1 MTPEDYVSRV
11 GAALRPLE
19 LRLSRAIR
27 AHLLTAFTSIRA
39 SLLRGLPDDSLS
51 RTLQYQLLRPSLE
64 EALVPLNDAL
74 AQLLGEELWL
84 FQFTAQDLAAQ
95 WLGEPGPPL
104 ADTPDALMRRLRFLR
119 QQLAAYFQ
127 RRSPSQ
133 FMREILRLVDR
144 TVQRGILDGTPTAQI
159 VEAIL
164 PEAVRGG
171 RRSLVIRRG
180 TLVNAVRSRVDA
192 IIAASVWDTFTGAA
206 TQVWQ
211 DAITAQGQREA
222 LAWEWSAILDPR
234 TCPVCAPLDGQR
246 RAKPDAFGVTPP
258 VHPFCRCALLP
269 VSA

>member
-1 MTPEDYVSRV
+1 MTPEDYVSSL
-11 GAALRPLE
+11 GEAIRPLE

-27 AHLLTAFTSIRA
+27 AHLLAAFTTIRA
-39 SLLRGLPDDSLS
+39 GLLRGLPDESLS
-51 RTLQYQLLRPSLE
+51 RALQYQLLRPSLE
-64 EALVPLNDAL
+64 DALVPINDAL
-74 AQLLGEELWL
+74 AQLLAEELWL
-84 FQFTAQDLAAQ
+84 FQYTAQDLAAK

-104 ADTPDALMRRLRFLR
+104 ADTPAELMRQLRFLN
-119 QQLAAYFQ
+119 QELSAYFQ

-159 VEAIL
+159 VEQIL

-180 TLVNAVRSRVDA
+180 TLINAVRSRVDA
-192 IIAASVWDTFTGAA
+192 IIATAIWATFTGAA

-211 DAITAQGQREA
+211 TAITAQGQGAA

-246 RAKPDAFGVTPP
+246 RATPDGFGVTPP

-269 VSA
+269 LSA